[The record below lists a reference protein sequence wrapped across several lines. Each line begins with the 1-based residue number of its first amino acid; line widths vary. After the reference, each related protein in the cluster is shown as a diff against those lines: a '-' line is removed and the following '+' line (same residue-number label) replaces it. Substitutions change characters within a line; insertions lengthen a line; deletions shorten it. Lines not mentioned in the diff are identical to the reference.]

1 MTTMLSR
8 TEFRDRLYQVLD
20 ENTSVAHP
28 LVTELVKPQ
37 ANWDLLQALTLQG
50 YQLTKNFLTYIEY
63 LFFHCPLPKH
73 KKALLV
79 NMYEEE
85 TGRLS
90 GTKNHVRLMEDFIRA
105 IRVDDATRDA
115 VVAYPQTQELIDYRM
130 DLVKDTSRYHLG
142 AAAIMVASEGQNLED
157 TAGQNRH
164 ALLGKVYG
172 VSEQDTLFFSVHA
185 KEDVGHV
192 REGIALVVDL
202 CTDADMQQDALEVVE
217 HTCKLFQGM
226 YEGVAERH
234 LGVSA

>member
-1 MTTMLSR
+1 MLSKP
-8 TEFRDRLYQVLD
+8 EFRDRCYAII
-20 ENTSVAHP
+20 EEHTSVAHP
-28 LVTELVKPQ
+28 LVAELVKPV
-37 ANWDLLQALTLQG
+37 ANWELLQALTLQG

-73 KKALLV
+73 KRALLV

-90 GTKNHVRLMEDFIRA
+90 NTKNHVRLMEDFIRA
-105 IRVDDATRDA
+105 IRIDDATRDA
-115 VVAYPQTQELIDYRM
+115 AVAYPQTQELIDYRM
-130 DLVKDTSRYHLG
+130 RLVMNPETYHLG
-142 AAAIMVASEGQNLED
+142 AAAVAIASEGQNLED

-164 ALLGKVYG
+164 SLLGKVYG
-172 VSEQDTLFFSVHA
+172 LTEKDTLFFSVHA

-192 REGIALVVDL
+192 REGIALVSDM
-202 CTDADMQQDALEVVE
+202 CTDERMQRDALEVVE

-234 LGVSA
+234 LAGVR

>member
-1 MTTMLSR
+1 MLSKA
-8 TEFRDRLYQVLD
+8 EFRDKLYAVLD
-20 ENTSVAHP
+20 EHTSVAHP
-28 LVTELVKPQ
+28 LVGELVKPK
-37 ANWDLLQALTLQG
+37 ANWELLQALTLQG

-85 TGRLS
+85 TGALS
-90 GTKNHVRLMEDFIRA
+90 RTKNHVRLMEDFVRA

-115 VVAYPQTQELIDYRM
+115 AVAYPETRELIDYRM
-130 DLVKDTSRYHLG
+130 ELVKDPARYHLG
-142 AAAIMVASEGQNLED
+142 AAAVTVASEGQNLED

-164 ALLGKVYG
+164 SLLGKVYG
-172 VSEQDTLFFSVHA
+172 LTEEDTLFFSVHV

-192 REGIALVVDL
+192 REGIALVNDM
-202 CTDADMQQDALEVVE
+202 CTNAQMQQDAIDVVE

-226 YEGVAERH
+226 YDGVAKRH
-234 LGVSA
+234 LVGSA

>member
-1 MTTMLSR
+1 MTMLDR
-8 TEFRDRLYQVLD
+8 KEFRDKLYQILD

-28 LVTELVKPQ
+28 LVMELVKPK
-37 ANWDLLQALTLQG
+37 ANWDLLHATTLQG
-50 YQLTKNFLTYIEY
+50 YQLTKNFLTYIEH
-63 LFFHCPLPKH
+63 LFFYCPLPKH

-105 IRVDDATRDA
+105 IRIDDETRDA
-115 VVAYPQTQELIDYRM
+115 AVAYPQTQELIDYRM
-130 DLVKDTSRYHLG
+130 ELCKDPSRYHLG
-142 AAAIMVASEGQNLED
+142 AAAVMVASEGQNLED

-164 ALLGKVYG
+164 TLLGKVYG
-172 VSEQDTLFFSVHA
+172 VTEQDTLFFSVHA

-192 REGIALVVDL
+192 REGVALVVDL
-202 CTDADMQQDALEVVE
+202 CKDSAMQQEALEVVE

-234 LGVSA
+234 LTGAV

>member
-1 MTTMLSR
+1 MLNP
-8 TEFRDRLYQVLD
+8 TDFRDKLYRVLD
-20 ENTSVAHP
+20 EHTSVDHP
-28 LVTELVKPQ
+28 LVSELVKPQ

-50 YQLTKNFLTYIEY
+50 YQLTKNFLTYIEH
-63 LFFHCPLPKH
+63 LFFYCPLPKH

-90 GTKNHVRLMEDFIRA
+90 GTKNHVRLMQDFIRA

-115 VVAYPQTQELIDYRM
+115 AVAYPQTQELIDYRM
-130 DLVKDTSRYHLG
+130 DLVKDPSRYHLG
-142 AAAIMVASEGQNLED
+142 AAAVMVASEGQNLED
-157 TAGQNRH
+157 KAGQNRH
-164 ALLGKVYG
+164 SLLGKVYG
-172 VSEQDTLFFSVHA
+172 LTDQDTLFFSVHA

-192 REGIALVVDL
+192 REGVALVVDL
-202 CTDADMQQDALEVVE
+202 CTDARMQQEALEVVE

-234 LGVSA
+234 LAVGA

>member
-1 MTTMLSR
+1 MQSR
-8 TEFRDRLYQVLD
+8 EDFRDELYRVL
-20 ENTSVAHP
+20 EEGTSVSNP
-28 LVTELVKPQ
+28 LVSELVRPE
-37 ANWDLLQALTLQG
+37 ANWDLLRATTLQG

-63 LFFHCPLPKH
+63 LFFYCPLPKH
-73 KKALLV
+73 KRALLV

-105 IRVDDATRDA
+105 IGVDDTARDA
-115 VVAYPQTQELIDYRM
+115 VTAYPRTQELIDYRM
-130 DLVKDTSRYHLG
+130 ELVKDPARYHLG
-142 AAAIMVASEGQNLED
+142 AAAVTVASEGQNLED
-157 TAGQNRH
+157 TASQHRD

-172 VSEQDTLFFSVHA
+172 LTPEDTLFFSVHA

-202 CTDADMQQDALEVVE
+202 CTDATMQRDAIDTVR
-217 HTCKLFQGM
+217 HTCALFNGM

-234 LGVSA
+234 LA

>member
-1 MTTMLSR
+1 MLTR
-8 TEFRDRLYQVLD
+8 PEFRDKCYQIID
-20 ENTSVAHP
+20 DHTSVTHP
-28 LVTELVKPQ
+28 LVAELVKPE

-50 YQLTKNFLTYIEY
+50 YQLTKNFLTYIEH

-90 GTKNHVRLMEDFIRA
+90 GTKNHVRLMEDFVRA

-115 VVAYPQTQELIDYRM
+115 AVAYPQTQELIDFRM
-130 DLVKDTSRYHLG
+130 ELVKDPARYHLG
-142 AAAIMVASEGQNLED
+142 AAAVTVASEGQNLED

-164 ALLGKVYG
+164 SLLGKVYG
-172 VSEQDTLFFSVHA
+172 LTEDDTLFFSVHA

-192 REGIALVVDL
+192 REGIALVNDL
-202 CTDADMQQDALEVVE
+202 CADSAMQQEALEVVE

-226 YEGVAERH
+226 YDGVAERH
-234 LGVSA
+234 LAATA

>member
-1 MTTMLSR
+1 MLTR
-8 TEFRDRLYQVLD
+8 PEFRDRCYEIID
-20 ENTSVAHP
+20 EHTSVAHP
-28 LVTELVKPQ
+28 LVAELVKPE

-50 YQLTKNFLTYIEY
+50 YQLTKNFLTYIEH

-90 GTKNHVRLMEDFIRA
+90 GTKNHVRLMEDFVRA
-105 IRVDDATRDA
+105 IRIDDEMRDA
-115 VVAYPQTQELIDYRM
+115 AVAYPQTQELIDYRM
-130 DLVKDTSRYHLG
+130 ELVKDTSRYHLG
-142 AAAIMVASEGQNLED
+142 AAAVMVASEGQNLED

-164 ALLGKVYG
+164 SLLGKVYG
-172 VSEQDTLFFSVHA
+172 ITEQDTLFFSVHA

-192 REGIALVVDL
+192 REGIALVSDL
-202 CTDADMQQDALEVVE
+202 CTDAAMQQEALEVIE

-234 LGVSA
+234 LATAE